1 MSYRKHLFVAR
12 GLSPATI
19 RNYIQDLSPF
29 FEYLAKEEVNFGR
42 DAKDLRTFIQCHGA
56 TGVSGMYRP

>member
-1 MSYRKHLFVAR
+1 MSYCKHLFVAKW
-12 GLSPATI
+12 LSPATI

-29 FEYLAKEEVNFGR
+29 FEYLAKEEMNFGR
-42 DAKDLRTFIQCHGA
+42 DAKDLPRFIQCHGA